1 MLAKF
6 EKRAYAGNEHVWVGK
21 YRNLHNISHWHMEH
35 ELIACREGSAQVMLD
50 DTMFNITQQQCIFCH
65 SGCVHYISASPDSLL
80 LVCLF
85 NEKMYDPITSPFTL
99 ENPVFE
105 DRYGILPKLSEIRH
119 ELQNQPIFF
128 ECRTEAMIGEILVD
142 VFRGEPLR
150 KAQWQFSDVITR
162 YKHLDL
168 VLENFAY
175 LFIWNFQFINTAF
188 GFSFLRQIPCHK
200 QYAPKIIDAIVYF
213 VVCQLQTDRLFNFLP
228 SNQTLNFVPCG
239 FIRFVNKSFYKVV
252 AAGIDPVRLRLCIK
266 LSAKSVN
273 MVNHIPR
280 TVNIGITKTISIILV
295 FRFT

>member
-65 SGCVHYISASPDSLL
+65 SGRVHYISASPDSLL

-85 NEKMYDPITSPFTL
+85 NEKMYDPITSPFAL

-162 YKHLDL
+162 YKQLLNYIDLEYEHITYQNAVQFMNMSDAYFSRYFKRQTGMTFSQYLNVVRIEKAVQLLDSAPTMKITD
-168 VLENFAY
+168 VM
-175 LFIWNFQFINTAF
+175 
-188 GFSFLRQIPCHK
+188 LR
-200 QYAPKIIDAIVYF
+200 
-213 VVCQLQTDRLFNFLP
+213 
-228 SNQTLNFVPCG
+228 CG
-239 FIRFVNKSFYKVV
+239 FNTIRSFN
-252 AAGIDPVRLRLCIK
+252 R
-266 LSAKSVN
+266 
-273 MVNHIPR
+273 
-280 TVNIGITKTISIILV
+280 V
-295 FRFT
+295 FRAVTGFTPTTLPPGYVLNTRSVPTIQGSFDPTLSDAELLNE

>member
-162 YKHLDL
+162 YKQLLNHIDLEYEHITYRNAVQFMNMSDAYFSRYFKRQAGMTFSQYLNVVRIEKAVQLLDSAPTMKITD
-168 VLENFAY
+168 VM
-175 LFIWNFQFINTAF
+175 
-188 GFSFLRQIPCHK
+188 LR
-200 QYAPKIIDAIVYF
+200 
-213 VVCQLQTDRLFNFLP
+213 
-228 SNQTLNFVPCG
+228 CG
-239 FIRFVNKSFYKVV
+239 FNTIRSFN
-252 AAGIDPVRLRLCIK
+252 R
-266 LSAKSVN
+266 
-273 MVNHIPR
+273 
-280 TVNIGITKTISIILV
+280 V
-295 FRFT
+295 FREVTGFTPTTLPPGYVLNTRSVPTSQGSYDPTLSEAELLNE

>member
-1 MLAKF
+1 MLAEF

-85 NEKMYDPITSPFTL
+85 NEKMYDPITSPFAL

-162 YKHLDL
+162 YKQLLNHIDLEYEHITYQNAVQFMNMSDAYFSRYFKRQAGMTFSQYLNVVRIEKAVQLLDSAPTMKITD
-168 VLENFAY
+168 VM
-175 LFIWNFQFINTAF
+175 
-188 GFSFLRQIPCHK
+188 LR
-200 QYAPKIIDAIVYF
+200 
-213 VVCQLQTDRLFNFLP
+213 
-228 SNQTLNFVPCG
+228 CG
-239 FIRFVNKSFYKVV
+239 FNTIRSFN
-252 AAGIDPVRLRLCIK
+252 R
-266 LSAKSVN
+266 
-273 MVNHIPR
+273 
-280 TVNIGITKTISIILV
+280 V
-295 FRFT
+295 FREVTGFTPTTLPPGYVLNTRSVPTIQGSFDPTLSDAELLNE

>member
-65 SGCVHYISASPDSLL
+65 SGRVHYISASPDSLL

-85 NEKMYDPITSPFTL
+85 NEKMYDPITSPFAL
-99 ENPVFE
+99 ENPVLE

-162 YKHLDL
+162 YKQLLNHIDL
-168 VLENFAY
+168 EYEHITYQNAVQFMNMSDAYFSRYFKRQAGMTFSQYLNVVRIEKAVQLLESAPTMK
-175 LFIWNFQFINTAF
+175 ITDVM
-188 GFSFLRQIPCHK
+188 LR
-200 QYAPKIIDAIVYF
+200 
-213 VVCQLQTDRLFNFLP
+213 
-228 SNQTLNFVPCG
+228 CG
-239 FIRFVNKSFYKVV
+239 FNTIRSFN
-252 AAGIDPVRLRLCIK
+252 R
-266 LSAKSVN
+266 
-273 MVNHIPR
+273 
-280 TVNIGITKTISIILV
+280 V
-295 FRFT
+295 FREVTGFTPTTLPPGYVLNTRSVPTIQGSFDPTLSDAELLNE

>member
-65 SGCVHYISASPDSLL
+65 SGRVHYISASPDSLL

-85 NEKMYDPITSPFTL
+85 NEKMYDPITSPFAL

-162 YKHLDL
+162 YKQLLNYIDLEYEHITYQNAVQFMNMSDAYFSRYFKRQAGMTFSQYLNVVRIEKAVQLLDSAPTMKITD
-168 VLENFAY
+168 VM
-175 LFIWNFQFINTAF
+175 
-188 GFSFLRQIPCHK
+188 LR
-200 QYAPKIIDAIVYF
+200 
-213 VVCQLQTDRLFNFLP
+213 
-228 SNQTLNFVPCG
+228 CG
-239 FIRFVNKSFYKVV
+239 FNTIRSFNRVFRAV
-252 AAGIDPVRLRLCIK
+252 TGFTPTTLPPRLCTK
-266 LSAKSVN
+266 YSL
-273 MVNHIPR
+273 R
-280 TVNIGITKTISIILV
+280 THHSRQ
-295 FRFT
+295 F

>member
-85 NEKMYDPITSPFTL
+85 NEKMYDPITSPFAL

-150 KAQWQFSDVITR
+150 RVQWQFSDVITR
-162 YKHLDL
+162 YKQLLNHIDLEYEHITYQNAVQFMNMSDAYFSRYFKRQAGMTFSQYLNVVRIEKAVQLLDSAPTMKITD
-168 VLENFAY
+168 VM
-175 LFIWNFQFINTAF
+175 
-188 GFSFLRQIPCHK
+188 LR
-200 QYAPKIIDAIVYF
+200 
-213 VVCQLQTDRLFNFLP
+213 
-228 SNQTLNFVPCG
+228 CG
-239 FIRFVNKSFYKVV
+239 FNTIRSFN
-252 AAGIDPVRLRLCIK
+252 R
-266 LSAKSVN
+266 
-273 MVNHIPR
+273 
-280 TVNIGITKTISIILV
+280 V
-295 FRFT
+295 FREVTGFTPTTLPPGYVLNTRSVPTIQGSFDPTLSDAELLNE

>member
-65 SGCVHYISASPDSLL
+65 SGRVHYISASPDSVL

-85 NEKMYDPITSPFTL
+85 DEKMYDPITSPFAL

-142 VFRGEPLR
+142 IFRGEPLR

-162 YKHLDL
+162 YKQLLNYIDLEYEHITYQNAVQFMNMSDAYFSRYFKRQAGMTFSQYLNVVRIEKAVQLLDSAPTMKITD
-168 VLENFAY
+168 VM
-175 LFIWNFQFINTAF
+175 
-188 GFSFLRQIPCHK
+188 LR
-200 QYAPKIIDAIVYF
+200 
-213 VVCQLQTDRLFNFLP
+213 
-228 SNQTLNFVPCG
+228 CG
-239 FIRFVNKSFYKVV
+239 FNTIRSFN
-252 AAGIDPVRLRLCIK
+252 R
-266 LSAKSVN
+266 
-273 MVNHIPR
+273 
-280 TVNIGITKTISIILV
+280 V
-295 FRFT
+295 FRAVTGFTPTTLPPGYVLNTRSVPTIQGSFDPTLSDAELLNE

>member
-65 SGCVHYISASPDSLL
+65 SGRVHYISASPDSVL

-85 NEKMYDPITSPFTL
+85 DEKMYDPITSPFAL

-162 YKHLDL
+162 YKQLLNYIDLEYEHITYQNAVQFMNMSDAYFSRYFKRQAGMTFSQYLNVVRIEKAVQLLDSAPTMKITD
-168 VLENFAY
+168 VM
-175 LFIWNFQFINTAF
+175 
-188 GFSFLRQIPCHK
+188 LR
-200 QYAPKIIDAIVYF
+200 
-213 VVCQLQTDRLFNFLP
+213 
-228 SNQTLNFVPCG
+228 CG
-239 FIRFVNKSFYKVV
+239 FNTIRSFN
-252 AAGIDPVRLRLCIK
+252 R
-266 LSAKSVN
+266 
-273 MVNHIPR
+273 
-280 TVNIGITKTISIILV
+280 V
-295 FRFT
+295 FRAVTGFTPTTLPPGYVLNTRSVPTIQGSFDPTLSDAELLNE

>member
-65 SGCVHYISASPDSLL
+65 SGRVHYISASPDSLL

-85 NEKMYDPITSPFTL
+85 DEKMYDPITSPFAL

-162 YKHLDL
+162 YKQLLNHIDLEYEHITYQNAVQFMNMSDAYFSRYFKRQAGMTFSQYLNVVRIEKAVQLLDSAPTMKITD
-168 VLENFAY
+168 VM
-175 LFIWNFQFINTAF
+175 
-188 GFSFLRQIPCHK
+188 LR
-200 QYAPKIIDAIVYF
+200 
-213 VVCQLQTDRLFNFLP
+213 
-228 SNQTLNFVPCG
+228 CG
-239 FIRFVNKSFYKVV
+239 FNTIRSFN
-252 AAGIDPVRLRLCIK
+252 R
-266 LSAKSVN
+266 
-273 MVNHIPR
+273 
-280 TVNIGITKTISIILV
+280 V
-295 FRFT
+295 FREVTGVTPTTLPPGYVLNTRSVPTIQGSFDPTLSDAELLNE

>member
-65 SGCVHYISASPDSLL
+65 SGRVHYISASPDSLL

-85 NEKMYDPITSPFTL
+85 NEKLYDSITSPFAL

-150 KAQWQFSDVITR
+150 EAQWQFSDVITR
-162 YKHLDL
+162 YKQLLNHIDLEYEHITYQNAVQFMNMSDAYFSRYFKRQAGMTFSQYLNVVRIEKAVQLLDSAPTMKITD
-168 VLENFAY
+168 VM
-175 LFIWNFQFINTAF
+175 
-188 GFSFLRQIPCHK
+188 LR
-200 QYAPKIIDAIVYF
+200 
-213 VVCQLQTDRLFNFLP
+213 
-228 SNQTLNFVPCG
+228 CG
-239 FIRFVNKSFYKVV
+239 FNTIRSFN
-252 AAGIDPVRLRLCIK
+252 R
-266 LSAKSVN
+266 
-273 MVNHIPR
+273 
-280 TVNIGITKTISIILV
+280 V
-295 FRFT
+295 FREVTGFTPTTLPPGYVLNTRSVPTIQGSFDPTLSDAELLNE

>member
-85 NEKMYDPITSPFTL
+85 NEKMYDPITSPFAL

-162 YKHLDL
+162 YKQLLNHNDLEYEHITYQNAVQFMNMSDAYFSRYFKRQAGMTFSQYLNVVRIEKAVQLLDSAPTMKITD
-168 VLENFAY
+168 VM
-175 LFIWNFQFINTAF
+175 
-188 GFSFLRQIPCHK
+188 LR
-200 QYAPKIIDAIVYF
+200 
-213 VVCQLQTDRLFNFLP
+213 
-228 SNQTLNFVPCG
+228 CG
-239 FIRFVNKSFYKVV
+239 FNTIRSFN
-252 AAGIDPVRLRLCIK
+252 R
-266 LSAKSVN
+266 
-273 MVNHIPR
+273 
-280 TVNIGITKTISIILV
+280 V
-295 FRFT
+295 FREVTGFTPTTLPPGYVLNTRSVPTIQGSFDPTLSDAELLNE

>member
-65 SGCVHYISASPDSLL
+65 SGRVHYISASPDSLL

-85 NEKMYDPITSPFTL
+85 NEKMYDPITSPFAL

-162 YKHLDL
+162 YKQLLNYIDLEYEHITYQNAVQFMNMSDAYFSRYFKRQAGMTFSQYLNVVRIEKAVQLLDSAPTMKITD
-168 VLENFAY
+168 VM
-175 LFIWNFQFINTAF
+175 
-188 GFSFLRQIPCHK
+188 LR
-200 QYAPKIIDAIVYF
+200 
-213 VVCQLQTDRLFNFLP
+213 
-228 SNQTLNFVPCG
+228 CG
-239 FIRFVNKSFYKVV
+239 FNTIRSFN
-252 AAGIDPVRLRLCIK
+252 R
-266 LSAKSVN
+266 
-273 MVNHIPR
+273 
-280 TVNIGITKTISIILV
+280 V
-295 FRFT
+295 FRAVTGFTPTTLPPGYVLNTRSVPTIQGSFAPTLSDAELLNE

>member
-65 SGCVHYISASPDSLL
+65 SGRVHYISASPDSVL

-85 NEKMYDPITSPFTL
+85 DEKMYDPITSPFAL

-162 YKHLDL
+162 YKQLLNHIDL
-168 VLENFAY
+168 EYEHITYQNAVQFMNMSDAY
-175 LFIWNFQFINTAF
+175 
-188 GFSFLRQIPCHK
+188 FSRYFKRQAGMTFSQYLNVVRIEKAVQLLGSAPTMKITDVMLR
-200 QYAPKIIDAIVYF
+200 
-213 VVCQLQTDRLFNFLP
+213 
-228 SNQTLNFVPCG
+228 CG
-239 FIRFVNKSFYKVV
+239 FNTIRSFN
-252 AAGIDPVRLRLCIK
+252 R
-266 LSAKSVN
+266 
-273 MVNHIPR
+273 
-280 TVNIGITKTISIILV
+280 V
-295 FRFT
+295 FREVTGFTPTTLPPGYVLNTRSVPTIQGSFDPTLSDAELLNE

>member
-65 SGCVHYISASPDSLL
+65 SGRVHYISASPDSLL

-85 NEKMYDPITSPFTL
+85 NEKMYDPITSPFAL

-162 YKHLDL
+162 YKQLLNYIDLEYEHITYQNAVQFMKMSDAYFSRYFKRQAGMTFSQYLNVVRIEKAVQLLDSAPTMKITD
-168 VLENFAY
+168 VM
-175 LFIWNFQFINTAF
+175 
-188 GFSFLRQIPCHK
+188 LR
-200 QYAPKIIDAIVYF
+200 
-213 VVCQLQTDRLFNFLP
+213 
-228 SNQTLNFVPCG
+228 CG
-239 FIRFVNKSFYKVV
+239 FNTIRSFN
-252 AAGIDPVRLRLCIK
+252 R
-266 LSAKSVN
+266 
-273 MVNHIPR
+273 
-280 TVNIGITKTISIILV
+280 V
-295 FRFT
+295 FRAVTGFTPTTLPPGYVLNTRSVPTIQGSFDPTLSDAELLNE

>member
-162 YKHLDL
+162 YKQLLNHTDLEYEHITYRNAVQFMNMSDAYFSRYFKRQAGMTFSQYLNVVRIEKAVQLLDSAPTMKITD
-168 VLENFAY
+168 VM
-175 LFIWNFQFINTAF
+175 
-188 GFSFLRQIPCHK
+188 LR
-200 QYAPKIIDAIVYF
+200 
-213 VVCQLQTDRLFNFLP
+213 
-228 SNQTLNFVPCG
+228 CG
-239 FIRFVNKSFYKVV
+239 FNTIRSFN
-252 AAGIDPVRLRLCIK
+252 R
-266 LSAKSVN
+266 
-273 MVNHIPR
+273 
-280 TVNIGITKTISIILV
+280 V
-295 FRFT
+295 FREVTGFTPTTLPPGYVLNTRSVPTIQGSFDPTLSDAELLNE

>member
-85 NEKMYDPITSPFTL
+85 NEKLYDSITSPFAL

-150 KAQWQFSDVITR
+150 EAQWQFSDVITR
-162 YKHLDL
+162 YKQLLNHIDLEYEHITYRNAVQFMNMSDAYFSRYFKRQAGMTFSQYLNVVRIEKAVQLLDSAPTMKITD
-168 VLENFAY
+168 VM
-175 LFIWNFQFINTAF
+175 
-188 GFSFLRQIPCHK
+188 LR
-200 QYAPKIIDAIVYF
+200 
-213 VVCQLQTDRLFNFLP
+213 
-228 SNQTLNFVPCG
+228 CG
-239 FIRFVNKSFYKVV
+239 FNTIRSFN
-252 AAGIDPVRLRLCIK
+252 R
-266 LSAKSVN
+266 
-273 MVNHIPR
+273 
-280 TVNIGITKTISIILV
+280 V
-295 FRFT
+295 FREVTGFTPTTLPAGYVLNTRSVPTIQGSFDPTLSDAELLNE

>member
-65 SGCVHYISASPDSLL
+65 SGRVHYISASPDSLL

-85 NEKMYDPITSPFTL
+85 NEKMYDPITSPFAL

-142 VFRGEPLR
+142 IFRGEPLR

-162 YKHLDL
+162 YKQLLNYIDLEYEHITYQNAVQFMNMSDAYFSRYFKRQAGMTFSQYLSVVRIEKAVQLLDSAPTMKITD
-168 VLENFAY
+168 VM
-175 LFIWNFQFINTAF
+175 
-188 GFSFLRQIPCHK
+188 LR
-200 QYAPKIIDAIVYF
+200 
-213 VVCQLQTDRLFNFLP
+213 
-228 SNQTLNFVPCG
+228 CG
-239 FIRFVNKSFYKVV
+239 FNTIRSFN
-252 AAGIDPVRLRLCIK
+252 R
-266 LSAKSVN
+266 
-273 MVNHIPR
+273 
-280 TVNIGITKTISIILV
+280 V
-295 FRFT
+295 FRAVTGFTPTTLPPGYVLNTRSVPTIQGSFDPTLSDAELLNE

>member
-85 NEKMYDPITSPFTL
+85 NEKMYDPITSPFAL

-150 KAQWQFSDVITR
+150 KAQWQFSGVITR
-162 YKHLDL
+162 YKQLLNHIDLEYEHITYQNAVQFMNMSDAYFSRYFKRQAGMTFSQYLNVVRIEKAVQLLDSAPTMKITD
-168 VLENFAY
+168 VM
-175 LFIWNFQFINTAF
+175 
-188 GFSFLRQIPCHK
+188 LR
-200 QYAPKIIDAIVYF
+200 
-213 VVCQLQTDRLFNFLP
+213 
-228 SNQTLNFVPCG
+228 CG
-239 FIRFVNKSFYKVV
+239 FNTIRSFN
-252 AAGIDPVRLRLCIK
+252 R
-266 LSAKSVN
+266 
-273 MVNHIPR
+273 
-280 TVNIGITKTISIILV
+280 V
-295 FRFT
+295 FREVTGFTPTTLPPGYVLNTRSVPTIQGSFDPTLSDAELLNE

>member
-65 SGCVHYISASPDSLL
+65 SGRVHYISASPDSLL

-85 NEKMYDPITSPFTL
+85 DEKMYDPITSPFAL

-162 YKHLDL
+162 YKQLLNHIDL
-168 VLENFAY
+168 EYEHITYQNAVRFMNMSDAY
-175 LFIWNFQFINTAF
+175 
-188 GFSFLRQIPCHK
+188 FSRYFKRQAGMTFSQYLNVVRIEKAVQLLNSAPTMKITDVMLR
-200 QYAPKIIDAIVYF
+200 
-213 VVCQLQTDRLFNFLP
+213 
-228 SNQTLNFVPCG
+228 CG
-239 FIRFVNKSFYKVV
+239 FNTIRSFN
-252 AAGIDPVRLRLCIK
+252 R
-266 LSAKSVN
+266 
-273 MVNHIPR
+273 
-280 TVNIGITKTISIILV
+280 V
-295 FRFT
+295 FREVTGFTPTTLPAGYVLNTRSVPTIQGSFDPTLSDAELLNE

>member
-162 YKHLDL
+162 YKQLLNHIDLEYEHITYRNAVQFMNMSDAYFSRYFKRQAGMTFSQYLNVVRIEKAVQLLDSAPTMKITD
-168 VLENFAY
+168 VM
-175 LFIWNFQFINTAF
+175 
-188 GFSFLRQIPCHK
+188 LR
-200 QYAPKIIDAIVYF
+200 
-213 VVCQLQTDRLFNFLP
+213 
-228 SNQTLNFVPCG
+228 CG
-239 FIRFVNKSFYKVV
+239 FNTIRSF
-252 AAGIDPVRLRLCIK
+252 
-266 LSAKSVN
+266 
-273 MVNHIPR
+273 NH
-280 TVNIGITKTISIILV
+280 V
-295 FRFT
+295 FREVTGFTPTTLPPGYVLNTRSVPTIQGSFDPTLSDAELLNE

>member
-85 NEKMYDPITSPFTL
+85 NEKMYDPITSPFAL

-150 KAQWQFSDVITR
+150 RAQWQFSDVITR
-162 YKHLDL
+162 YKQLLNHIDLEYEHITYQNAVQFMNMSDAYFSRYFKRQAGVTFSQYLNVVRIEKAVQLLDSAPTMKITD
-168 VLENFAY
+168 VM
-175 LFIWNFQFINTAF
+175 
-188 GFSFLRQIPCHK
+188 LR
-200 QYAPKIIDAIVYF
+200 
-213 VVCQLQTDRLFNFLP
+213 
-228 SNQTLNFVPCG
+228 CG
-239 FIRFVNKSFYKVV
+239 FNTIRSFN
-252 AAGIDPVRLRLCIK
+252 R
-266 LSAKSVN
+266 
-273 MVNHIPR
+273 
-280 TVNIGITKTISIILV
+280 V
-295 FRFT
+295 FREVTGFTPTTLPPGYVLNTRSVPTIQGSFDPTLSDAELLNE

>member
-85 NEKMYDPITSPFTL
+85 NEKMYDPITSPFAL

-162 YKHLDL
+162 YKQLLNHIDLEYEHITYQNAVQFMNMSDAYFSRYFKRQAGMTFSQYLNVVRIEKAVQLLDSAPTMKITD
-168 VLENFAY
+168 VM
-175 LFIWNFQFINTAF
+175 
-188 GFSFLRQIPCHK
+188 LR
-200 QYAPKIIDAIVYF
+200 
-213 VVCQLQTDRLFNFLP
+213 
-228 SNQTLNFVPCG
+228 CG
-239 FIRFVNKSFYKVV
+239 FNTIRSFN
-252 AAGIDPVRLRLCIK
+252 R
-266 LSAKSVN
+266 
-273 MVNHIPR
+273 
-280 TVNIGITKTISIILV
+280 V
-295 FRFT
+295 FREVTGFTPTTLPPGYVLNTRSVPPIQGSFDPTLSDAELLNE

>member
-162 YKHLDL
+162 YKQLLNHIDLEYEHITYRNAVQFMNMSDAYFSRYFKRQAGMTFSQYLNVVRIEKAVQLLDS
-168 VLENFAY
+168 APTMK
-175 LFIWNFQFINTAF
+175 NTDVM
-188 GFSFLRQIPCHK
+188 LR
-200 QYAPKIIDAIVYF
+200 
-213 VVCQLQTDRLFNFLP
+213 
-228 SNQTLNFVPCG
+228 CG
-239 FIRFVNKSFYKVV
+239 FNTIRSFN
-252 AAGIDPVRLRLCIK
+252 R
-266 LSAKSVN
+266 
-273 MVNHIPR
+273 
-280 TVNIGITKTISIILV
+280 V
-295 FRFT
+295 FREVTGFTPTTLPPGYVLNTRSVPTIQGSFDPTLSDAELLNE

>member
-21 YRNLHNISHWHMEH
+21 YRNLHNISHLHMEH

-85 NEKMYDPITSPFTL
+85 NEKMYDPITSPFAL

-162 YKHLDL
+162 YKQLLNHIDLEYEHITYQNAVQFMNMSDAYFSRYFKRQAGMTFSQYLNVVRIEKAVQLLDSAPTMKITD
-168 VLENFAY
+168 VM
-175 LFIWNFQFINTAF
+175 
-188 GFSFLRQIPCHK
+188 LR
-200 QYAPKIIDAIVYF
+200 
-213 VVCQLQTDRLFNFLP
+213 
-228 SNQTLNFVPCG
+228 CG
-239 FIRFVNKSFYKVV
+239 FNTIRSFN
-252 AAGIDPVRLRLCIK
+252 R
-266 LSAKSVN
+266 
-273 MVNHIPR
+273 
-280 TVNIGITKTISIILV
+280 V
-295 FRFT
+295 FREVTGFTPTTLPPGYVLNTRSVPTIQGSFDPTLSDAELLNE

>member
-65 SGCVHYISASPDSLL
+65 SGRVHYISASPDSVL

-85 NEKMYDPITSPFTL
+85 DEKMYDPITSPFAL

-162 YKHLDL
+162 YK
-168 VLENFAY
+168 
-175 LFIWNFQFINTAF
+175 
-188 GFSFLRQIPCHK
+188 
-200 QYAPKIIDAIVYF
+200 
-213 VVCQLQTDRLFNFLP
+213 QLL
-228 SNQTLNFVPCG
+228 
-239 FIRFVNKSFYKVV
+239 
-252 AAGIDPVRLRLCIK
+252 
-266 LSAKSVN
+266 
-273 MVNHIPR
+273 NHIDLEYEH
-280 TVNIGITKTISIILV
+280 ITYQNAVQFMNMSDAYFSRYFKRQAGMTFSQYLNVVRIEKAVQLLDSAPTMKITDVMLRCVFNTIRSFNRV
-295 FRFT
+295 FREVTGFTPTTLPPGYVLNTRSVPTIQGSFDPTLSDAELLNE

>member
-65 SGCVHYISASPDSLL
+65 SGRVHYIIANPDSLL

-85 NEKMYDPITSPFTL
+85 NEKMYDPITSPFAL

-142 VFRGEPLR
+142 IFRGEPLR

-162 YKHLDL
+162 YKQLLNYIDLEYEHITYQNAVQFMNMSDAYFSRYFKRQAGMTFSQYLNVVRIEKAVQLLDSAPTMKITD
-168 VLENFAY
+168 VM
-175 LFIWNFQFINTAF
+175 
-188 GFSFLRQIPCHK
+188 LR
-200 QYAPKIIDAIVYF
+200 
-213 VVCQLQTDRLFNFLP
+213 
-228 SNQTLNFVPCG
+228 CG
-239 FIRFVNKSFYKVV
+239 FNTIRSFN
-252 AAGIDPVRLRLCIK
+252 R
-266 LSAKSVN
+266 
-273 MVNHIPR
+273 
-280 TVNIGITKTISIILV
+280 V
-295 FRFT
+295 FRAVTGFTPTTLPPGYVLNTRSVPTIQGSFDPTLSDAELLNE

>member
-50 DTMFNITQQQCIFCH
+50 DTMFNIIQQQCIFCH
-65 SGCVHYISASPDSLL
+65 SGRVHYISASPDSVL

-85 NEKMYDPITSPFTL
+85 DEKMYDPITSPFAL

-162 YKHLDL
+162 YKQLLNHIDLEYEHITYQNAVQFMNMSDAYFSRYFKRQAGMTFSQYLNVVRIEKAVQLLDSAPTMKITD
-168 VLENFAY
+168 VM
-175 LFIWNFQFINTAF
+175 
-188 GFSFLRQIPCHK
+188 LR
-200 QYAPKIIDAIVYF
+200 
-213 VVCQLQTDRLFNFLP
+213 
-228 SNQTLNFVPCG
+228 CG
-239 FIRFVNKSFYKVV
+239 FNTIRSFN
-252 AAGIDPVRLRLCIK
+252 R
-266 LSAKSVN
+266 
-273 MVNHIPR
+273 
-280 TVNIGITKTISIILV
+280 V
-295 FRFT
+295 FREVTGFTPTTLPPGYVLNTRSVPTIQGSFDPTLSDAELLNE

>member
-65 SGCVHYISASPDSLL
+65 SGRVHYISASPDSLL

-85 NEKMYDPITSPFTL
+85 NEKMYDPITSPFAL

-162 YKHLDL
+162 YKQLLNYIDLEYEHITYQNAVQFMNMSDAYFSRYFKRQAGMTFSQYLNVVRIEKAVQLLDSAPTMKITD
-168 VLENFAY
+168 VM
-175 LFIWNFQFINTAF
+175 
-188 GFSFLRQIPCHK
+188 LR
-200 QYAPKIIDAIVYF
+200 
-213 VVCQLQTDRLFNFLP
+213 
-228 SNQTLNFVPCG
+228 CG
-239 FIRFVNKSFYKVV
+239 FNTIRSFN
-252 AAGIDPVRLRLCIK
+252 R
-266 LSAKSVN
+266 
-273 MVNHIPR
+273 
-280 TVNIGITKTISIILV
+280 V
-295 FRFT
+295 FRAVTGFTPTTLPPGYVLNTRSVPTIQGSFDPTLPDAELLNE

>member
-85 NEKMYDPITSPFTL
+85 NEKMYDPITSPFAL

-162 YKHLDL
+162 YKQLLNHIDLEYEHITYQNAVQFMNMSDAYFSRYFKWQAGMTFSQYLNVVRIEKAVQLLDSAPTMKITD
-168 VLENFAY
+168 VM
-175 LFIWNFQFINTAF
+175 
-188 GFSFLRQIPCHK
+188 LR
-200 QYAPKIIDAIVYF
+200 
-213 VVCQLQTDRLFNFLP
+213 
-228 SNQTLNFVPCG
+228 CG
-239 FIRFVNKSFYKVV
+239 FNTIRSFN
-252 AAGIDPVRLRLCIK
+252 R
-266 LSAKSVN
+266 
-273 MVNHIPR
+273 
-280 TVNIGITKTISIILV
+280 V
-295 FRFT
+295 FREVTGFTPTTLPPGYVLNTRSVPTIQGSFDPTLSDAELLNE

>member
-35 ELIACREGSAQVMLD
+35 ELIACREGSAQVMLY

-162 YKHLDL
+162 YKQLLNHIDLEYEHITYRNAVQFMNMSDAYFSRYFKRQAGMTFSQYLNVVRIEKAVQLLDSAPTMKITD
-168 VLENFAY
+168 VM
-175 LFIWNFQFINTAF
+175 
-188 GFSFLRQIPCHK
+188 LR
-200 QYAPKIIDAIVYF
+200 
-213 VVCQLQTDRLFNFLP
+213 
-228 SNQTLNFVPCG
+228 CG
-239 FIRFVNKSFYKVV
+239 FNTIRSFN
-252 AAGIDPVRLRLCIK
+252 R
-266 LSAKSVN
+266 
-273 MVNHIPR
+273 
-280 TVNIGITKTISIILV
+280 V
-295 FRFT
+295 FREVTGFTPTTLPPGYVLNTRSVPTIQGSFDPTLSDAELLNE

>member
-50 DTMFNITQQQCIFCH
+50 DTMFHITQQQCIFCH
-65 SGCVHYISASPDSLL
+65 SGRVHYISASPDSLL

-85 NEKMYDPITSPFTL
+85 DEKMYDPITSPFAL

-105 DRYGILPKLSEIRH
+105 DRYGIIPKLSEIRH

-128 ECRTEAMIGEILVD
+128 EYRTEAMIGEILVD

-162 YKHLDL
+162 YKQLLNHIDL
-168 VLENFAY
+168 EYEHITYQNAVQFMNMSDAY
-175 LFIWNFQFINTAF
+175 
-188 GFSFLRQIPCHK
+188 FSRYFKRQAGMTFSQYLNVVRIEKAVQLLNSAPTMKITDVMLR
-200 QYAPKIIDAIVYF
+200 
-213 VVCQLQTDRLFNFLP
+213 
-228 SNQTLNFVPCG
+228 CG
-239 FIRFVNKSFYKVV
+239 FNTIRSFN
-252 AAGIDPVRLRLCIK
+252 R
-266 LSAKSVN
+266 
-273 MVNHIPR
+273 
-280 TVNIGITKTISIILV
+280 V
-295 FRFT
+295 FREVTGFTPTTLPPGYVLNTRSVPTIQGSFDPTLSDAELLNE

>member
-65 SGCVHYISASPDSLL
+65 SGRVHYISASPDSLL

-85 NEKMYDPITSPFTL
+85 DEKMYDPITSPFAL

-150 KAQWQFSDVITR
+150 KAQWQFSDIITR
-162 YKHLDL
+162 YKQLLNHIDLEYEHITYQNAVQFMNMSDAYFSRYFKRQAGMTFSQYLNVVRIEKAVQLLDSAPTMKITD
-168 VLENFAY
+168 VM
-175 LFIWNFQFINTAF
+175 
-188 GFSFLRQIPCHK
+188 LR
-200 QYAPKIIDAIVYF
+200 
-213 VVCQLQTDRLFNFLP
+213 
-228 SNQTLNFVPCG
+228 CG
-239 FIRFVNKSFYKVV
+239 FNTIRSFN
-252 AAGIDPVRLRLCIK
+252 R
-266 LSAKSVN
+266 
-273 MVNHIPR
+273 
-280 TVNIGITKTISIILV
+280 V
-295 FRFT
+295 FREVTGFTPTTLPPGYVLNTRSVPTIQGSFDPTLSDAELLNE

>member
-65 SGCVHYISASPDSLL
+65 SGRVHYISASPDSLL

-85 NEKMYDPITSPFTL
+85 NEKMYDPITSPFAL

-162 YKHLDL
+162 YKQLLNHIDL
-168 VLENFAY
+168 EYEHITYQNAVQFMNMSDAYFSRYFKRQAGMTFSQYLNVVRIEKAVQLLESAPTMK
-175 LFIWNFQFINTAF
+175 ITDVM
-188 GFSFLRQIPCHK
+188 LR
-200 QYAPKIIDAIVYF
+200 
-213 VVCQLQTDRLFNFLP
+213 
-228 SNQTLNFVPCG
+228 CG
-239 FIRFVNKSFYKVV
+239 FNTIRSFN
-252 AAGIDPVRLRLCIK
+252 R
-266 LSAKSVN
+266 
-273 MVNHIPR
+273 
-280 TVNIGITKTISIILV
+280 V
-295 FRFT
+295 FRAVTGFTPTTLPPGYVLNTRSVPTIQGSFDPTLSDAELLNE

>member
-65 SGCVHYISASPDSLL
+65 SGRVHYISASPDSVL

-85 NEKMYDPITSPFTL
+85 DEKMYDPITSPFAL

-150 KAQWQFSDVITR
+150 KAQWQFSDIITR
-162 YKHLDL
+162 YKQLLNHIDLEYEHITYQNAVQFMNMSDAYFSRYFKRQAGMTFSQYLNVVRIEKAVQLLDSAPTMKITD
-168 VLENFAY
+168 VM
-175 LFIWNFQFINTAF
+175 
-188 GFSFLRQIPCHK
+188 LR
-200 QYAPKIIDAIVYF
+200 
-213 VVCQLQTDRLFNFLP
+213 
-228 SNQTLNFVPCG
+228 CG
-239 FIRFVNKSFYKVV
+239 FNTIRSFN
-252 AAGIDPVRLRLCIK
+252 R
-266 LSAKSVN
+266 
-273 MVNHIPR
+273 
-280 TVNIGITKTISIILV
+280 V
-295 FRFT
+295 FREVTGFTPTTLPPGYVLNTRSVPTIQGSFDPTLSDAELLNE

>member
-35 ELIACREGSAQVMLD
+35 ELIACREGIAQVMLD
-50 DTMFNITQQQCIFCH
+50 DTMFHITQQQCIFCH

-162 YKHLDL
+162 YKQLLNHIDLEYEHITYRNAVQFMNMSDAYFSRYFKRQAGMTFSQYLNVVRIEKAVQLLDSAPTMKITD
-168 VLENFAY
+168 VM
-175 LFIWNFQFINTAF
+175 
-188 GFSFLRQIPCHK
+188 LR
-200 QYAPKIIDAIVYF
+200 
-213 VVCQLQTDRLFNFLP
+213 
-228 SNQTLNFVPCG
+228 CG
-239 FIRFVNKSFYKVV
+239 FNTIRSFN
-252 AAGIDPVRLRLCIK
+252 R
-266 LSAKSVN
+266 
-273 MVNHIPR
+273 
-280 TVNIGITKTISIILV
+280 V
-295 FRFT
+295 FREVTGFTPTTLPPGYVLNTRSVPTIQGSFDPTLSDAELLNE

>member
-50 DTMFNITQQQCIFCH
+50 DTMFNIIQQQCIFCH

-162 YKHLDL
+162 YKQLLNHIDLEYEHITYRNAVQFMNMSDAYFSRYFKRQAGMTFSQYLNVVRIEKAVQLLDSAPTMKITD
-168 VLENFAY
+168 VM
-175 LFIWNFQFINTAF
+175 
-188 GFSFLRQIPCHK
+188 LR
-200 QYAPKIIDAIVYF
+200 
-213 VVCQLQTDRLFNFLP
+213 
-228 SNQTLNFVPCG
+228 CG
-239 FIRFVNKSFYKVV
+239 FNTIRSFN
-252 AAGIDPVRLRLCIK
+252 R
-266 LSAKSVN
+266 
-273 MVNHIPR
+273 
-280 TVNIGITKTISIILV
+280 V
-295 FRFT
+295 FREVTGFTPTTLPPGYVLNTRSVPTIQGSFDPTLSDAELLNE

>member
-65 SGCVHYISASPDSLL
+65 SGRVHYISASPDSLL

-162 YKHLDL
+162 YKQLLNHIDLEYEHITYQNAVQFMNMSDAYFSRYFKRQAGMTFSQYLNVVRIEKAVQLLDSAPTMKITD
-168 VLENFAY
+168 VM
-175 LFIWNFQFINTAF
+175 
-188 GFSFLRQIPCHK
+188 LR
-200 QYAPKIIDAIVYF
+200 
-213 VVCQLQTDRLFNFLP
+213 
-228 SNQTLNFVPCG
+228 CG
-239 FIRFVNKSFYKVV
+239 FNTIRSFN
-252 AAGIDPVRLRLCIK
+252 R
-266 LSAKSVN
+266 
-273 MVNHIPR
+273 
-280 TVNIGITKTISIILV
+280 V
-295 FRFT
+295 FRAVTGFTPTTLPPGYVLNTRSVPTIQGSFDPTLSDAELLNE

>member
-65 SGCVHYISASPDSLL
+65 SGRVHYISASPDSLL

-85 NEKMYDPITSPFTL
+85 DEKMYDPITSPFAL

-142 VFRGEPLR
+142 IFRGEPLR

-162 YKHLDL
+162 YKQLLNHIDLEYEHITYQNAVQFMNMSDAYFSRYFKRQAGMTFSQYLNVVRIEKAVQLLDSAPTMKITD
-168 VLENFAY
+168 VM
-175 LFIWNFQFINTAF
+175 
-188 GFSFLRQIPCHK
+188 LR
-200 QYAPKIIDAIVYF
+200 
-213 VVCQLQTDRLFNFLP
+213 
-228 SNQTLNFVPCG
+228 CG
-239 FIRFVNKSFYKVV
+239 FNTIRSFN
-252 AAGIDPVRLRLCIK
+252 R
-266 LSAKSVN
+266 
-273 MVNHIPR
+273 
-280 TVNIGITKTISIILV
+280 V
-295 FRFT
+295 FREVTGFTPTTLPAGYVLNTRSVPTIQGSFDPTLSDAELLNE